1 MFPIVTILGLK
12 GISSVTGLFWATL
25 ISAIFFLVIVIVKNK
40 WKELGNLQVWKYSI
54 GSAIFIG
61 VIFYSLFFY
70 GLSKTVSANGA
81 IVALFE
87 VATSYVFFQIIQKE
101 FIPKK
106 HIIGII
112 LATLG
117 ALLIFIPKF
126 GHFYSGDIFILL
138 ATFFPPLGN
147 WFQQKARD
155 IASGETILFM
165 RHIITLPFLFIFALL
180 VGSSPLIRLPGN
192 TFWWLVLNGVF
203 IFGFSM
209 ILWVEGIHRMTVTK
223 ALAIHSTYPFF
234 TIIFAWLLIGDKIT
248 LAQFFS
254 LPLLIIGVFLLTNV
268 PFKRIFSLNNKR
280 LS

>member
-1 MFPIVTILGLK
+1 MNETQKGNTYIITEGLIWSLFPIVTILGLK

-126 GHFYSGDIFILL
+126 GHF
-138 ATFFPPLGN
+138 
-147 WFQQKARD
+147 
-155 IASGETILFM
+155 
-165 RHIITLPFLFIFALL
+165 
-180 VGSSPLIRLPGN
+180 
-192 TFWWLVLNGVF
+192 
-203 IFGFSM
+203 
-209 ILWVEGIHRMTVTK
+209 
-223 ALAIHSTYPFF
+223 
-234 TIIFAWLLIGDKIT
+234 
-248 LAQFFS
+248 
-254 LPLLIIGVFLLTNV
+254 
-268 PFKRIFSLNNKR
+268 
-280 LS
+280 